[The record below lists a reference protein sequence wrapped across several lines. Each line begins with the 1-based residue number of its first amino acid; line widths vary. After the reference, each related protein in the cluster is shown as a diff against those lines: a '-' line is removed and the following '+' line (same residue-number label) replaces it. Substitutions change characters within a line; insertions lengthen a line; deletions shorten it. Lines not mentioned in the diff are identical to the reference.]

1 MSLWTMTDEEAGKP
15 KYLSDALRNDQTVS
29 DKDATI
35 GIDVTEAA
43 GAEAIAK
50 GLGTPGW
57 VTYTTYTDSNGN
69 VRHKSEVLVAAGS
82 MATDGAATVLD
93 DLLSSGVPS
102 SGAPSSPP
110 ESPSSPPPSSAV
122 LYTGWP
128 TTPNQGVTLAGT
140 TMNLYR
146 YPQNGLDA
154 LWTAVQAASA
164 GTPITFVIGG
174 TTYNATLASP
184 TTGGGGPSLPYIN
197 LEAGAGITSG
207 EISTIAFG

>member
-1 MSLWTMTDEEAGKP
+1 MSLWTMTDGEAGKP
-15 KYLSDALRNDQTVS
+15 KYLSDELRNEQTVS

-35 GIDVTEAA
+35 GIDATEAA
-43 GAEAIAK
+43 DSGSIAK

-82 MATDGAATVLD
+82 LATDGTATLTD
-93 DLLSSGVPS
+93 DLLS

-110 ESPSSPPPSSAV
+110 EAPSSPPAPTGTT
-122 LYTGWP
+122 YTGWP
-128 TTPNQGVTLAGT
+128 LVANQGVTLAGT

-146 YPQNGLDA
+146 YPQDGLDA
-154 LWTAVQAASA
+154 LWTAVQAAA
-164 GTPITFVIGG
+164 PGTAISFVIGG
-174 TTYNATLASP
+174 TTYNTTLASP

-197 LEAGAGITSG
+197 LVAGAGITSG
-207 EISTIAFG
+207 EISSITFG